1 MSGSYGQS
9 PPPPPV
15 PHPRTARACAGVWG
29 EIVGIRRSHPKRGN
43 KSTLDRPDGR
53 PTVSWMDGDLDAPVR
68 RVADALGAEDAAK
81 ILADR
86 VSGADFTSFLLD
98 VMHRRADRV
107 TPADVMRQSGRD
119 RFVDVGTVDARALH
133 ATIATVIAAIPTAFE
148 FVELAPV
155 LPLGTHTALAPVH
168 QHKVVSSVRS
178 LEVAA
183 DPTVALA
190 IVAAQHRAA
199 APTPTL
205 HLGAVQRILR
215 AQPFGAQGQQH
226 FTVLALV
233 SAGRDTGHLAFETV
247 AIGDQLRALVTAV
260 GAVTQAPVEIRLTD
274 LRNDGRTAILDA
286 ARQACGPN
294 VAVVDDPDRVA
305 GRGYYRDLCFK
316 VIVRPGPDEV
326 EIGDGGFTDWTAQL
340 LGNRK
345 ERLLTSGLGL
355 DRLVTVGARG
365 AAE

>member
-1 MSGSYGQS
+1 
-9 PPPPPV
+9 
-15 PHPRTARACAGVWG
+15 
-29 EIVGIRRSHPKRGN
+29 
-43 KSTLDRPDGR
+43 
-53 PTVSWMDGDLDAPVR
+53 MDGDLDAPVR
-68 RVADALGAEDAAK
+68 RVADALGAEDAAE

-98 VMHRRADRV
+98 VMRRRAERV

-119 RFVDVGTVDARALH
+119 RFVEVGTVDARALH
-133 ATIATVIAAIPTAFE
+133 GTIATMIAAIPTAFE

-155 LPLGTHTALAPVH
+155 LPLGSHTALAPVH

-190 IVAAQHRAA
+190 IVAAQRRAA
-199 APTPTL
+199 ESTPTL
-205 HLGAVQRILR
+205 HLGAVQRIVR

-233 SAGRDTGHLAFETV
+233 SAGRDTGHLAFETA
-247 AIGDQLRALVTAV
+247 AIGDHLRALATAV

-274 LRNDGRTAILDA
+274 LRSDGRTGILDA
-286 ARQACGPN
+286 ARQACGATPN
-294 VAVVDDPDRVA
+294 VAVVEDPDRVA

-316 VIVRPGPDEV
+316 VIVHPGPDEV